1 MCTIG
6 WARLEAAVLRLICA
20 TVLLLP
26 TFARCEVLA
35 GKAGYLSEWEI
46 KATVAA
52 TQGEFSGPMTMTHV
66 GLCTVAGPVEKVG
79 EIHYRLSGVLTS
91 KMNATLTFGGERC
104 EFSAYRSEGYK
115 GVMDCPGTK
124 GVPLTI

>member
-1 MCTIG
+1 M
-6 WARLEAAVLRLICA
+6 LRLICA

-26 TFARCEVLA
+26 TLAHAEVLA

-52 TQGEFSGPMTMTHV
+52 TKGEFSGPMTMTHV
-66 GLCTVAGPVEKVG
+66 GLCAVAGPLEKVG
-79 EIHYRLSGVLTS
+79 EIRYRLSGVLTS
-91 KMNATLTFGGERC
+91 KMDATLTFDGERC
-104 EFSAYRSEGYK
+104 GFSAFRSEGYK

-124 GVPLTI
+124 GVPLTIFVK